1 METDVMEPLRP
12 AGEAPAPEHG
22 PPVLLAGEEGDV
34 PDRCIFRG
42 TD

>member
-1 METDVMEPLRP
+1 MEADVMER
-12 AGEAPAPEHG
+12 AEIVDEAPAPQYG

>member
-1 METDVMEPLRP
+1 MEAEVMERP
-12 AGEAPAPEHG
+12 PTPDEASGPEHG

>member
-1 METDVMEPLRP
+1 MEGDVMER
-12 AGEAPAPEHG
+12 ARTADEAPVPGNG

-34 PDRCIFRG
+34 PDRCIYRG